1 MAKRQENYVEHLRK
15 LTPTTLRTSMID
27 IYDNT
32 GKEESKFFPLL
43 NYTATEI
50 LGVSSTKACERKAV
64 EWVNDNLDYI
74 ITPSIPPSFPNC
86 VDTDFT
92 VLPIIKK
99 GKAEDCTINLGSST
113 KFNGIVLGMSLI
125 MYHDKNATTVVRRL
139 NGFSSKA
146 MLSVCFIL
154 SDTFRDILSNMKK
167 ALDSFPSLK
176 HVLRSSKEY
185 KTPNIALRAMPFSFL
200 SEEYKE
206 PNKAMPFSSLS
217 DFIRKRYGDD
227 IVFPLIHVSGFLF
240 DGEAYIC
247 HYNARNGSCNL
258 FNGNSIMGIQNTNTL
273 TVKEADENVFR
284 DLIRGYRSVMDHM
297 REMLDSME
305 AQRNNLLNLF

>member
-1 MAKRQENYVEHLRK
+1 MAKRQENYVEYLRK

-64 EWVNDNLDYI
+64 EWINENLDYI

-139 NGFSSKA
+139 NGFSS
-146 MLSVCFIL
+146 
-154 SDTFRDILSNMKK
+154 
-167 ALDSFPSLK
+167 
-176 HVLRSSKEY
+176 
-185 KTPNIALRAMPFSFL
+185 
-200 SEEYKE
+200 
-206 PNKAMPFSSLS
+206 KAMPFSSLS

-284 DLIRGYRSVMDHM
+284 DLIHGYRSVIDYM
-297 REMLDSME
+297 RELLDSME
-305 AQRNNLLNLF
+305 AQRNSLLNLF